1 VYIRRNPQSGEIILS
16 EHPPQPSLAEIFAMI
31 DEAGG
36 APELMDEV
44 LKARETETLREPTWL

>member
-1 VYIRRNPQSGEIILS
+1 
-16 EHPPQPSLAEIFAMI
+16 MI